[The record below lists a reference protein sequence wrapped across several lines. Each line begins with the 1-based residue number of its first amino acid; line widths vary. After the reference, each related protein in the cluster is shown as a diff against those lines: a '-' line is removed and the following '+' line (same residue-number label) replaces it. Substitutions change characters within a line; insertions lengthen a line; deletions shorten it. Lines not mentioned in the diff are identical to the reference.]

1 MFTSHFQTFDIASTR
16 HLSAARLDALRQ
28 SLHDQGIDGFLVPR
42 ADEHQNEYV
51 PAHAERLAWL
61 TGFTGSAGLALI
73 LPLHAALCIDG
84 RYTLQAR
91 QQIDLN
97 CFDPLDYT
105 HSAINEWLQ
114 KHLTAGMKIGFD
126 PLLITP
132 QQFDRLNAY
141 VTACGATLI
150 ALERNPID
158 HLWHDKPPTSIS
170 PLVIHPQRYAGEQTH
185 KKLKRVYADLKGN
198 TLLMSDPHNV
208 CWLMNI
214 RGNDVAHTPLVMSYA
229 ILREGEKP
237 RLYIDPH
244 KLTTET
250 RSYLE
255 TFATLCAPHQ
265 LRDDC
270 ASYVHKD
277 GHIILDQATCSHAI
291 YAYLQNQ
298 NAAIKLEQDPVTL
311 LKAKKNKTEIK
322 GAIKAHLRDG
332 AALTSFLH
340 WLSITAP
347 KKKVTEIDAA
357 EALEHF
363 RRSTKKLKDIS
374 FPTISGFGANGASPH
389 YRVTRSSNAR
399 LGKGFYLI
407 DSGAQYED
415 GTTDVTR
422 TIALSPPTQ
431 LMRAHYTRVLKGH
444 IAIARAIFPRGTS
457 GAQIDA
463 FARAPLWEIGEDFDH
478 GTGHGVGSYLSVH
491 EGPQRISKLGTIALE
506 EGMILSNEPA
516 FYKEGAYGI
525 RLENLIYVAKYDAHQ
540 GSRDMLHF
548 KNLTLAPFDR
558 HSINKK
564 LLTPDEKKWLNDYH
578 AHVRQALS
586 PLLDTAARAWLKKAT
601 QKI

>member
-1 MFTSHFQTFDIASTR
+1 
-16 HLSAARLDALRQ
+16 
-28 SLHDQGIDGFLVPR
+28 
-42 ADEHQNEYV
+42 
-51 PAHAERLAWL
+51 
-61 TGFTGSAGLALI
+61 
-73 LPLHAALCIDG
+73 
-84 RYTLQAR
+84 
-91 QQIDLN
+91 
-97 CFDPLDYT
+97 
-105 HSAINEWLQ
+105 
-114 KHLTAGMKIGFD
+114 
-126 PLLITP
+126 
-132 QQFDRLNAY
+132 
-141 VTACGATLI
+141 
-150 ALERNPID
+150 
-158 HLWHDKPPTSIS
+158 
-170 PLVIHPQRYAGEQTH
+170 
-185 KKLKRVYADLKGN
+185 
-198 TLLMSDPHNV
+198 
-208 CWLMNI
+208 
-214 RGNDVAHTPLVMSYA
+214 
-229 ILREGEKP
+229 
-237 RLYIDPH
+237 
-244 KLTTET
+244 
-250 RSYLE
+250 
-255 TFATLCAPHQ
+255 
-265 LRDDC
+265 
-270 ASYVHKD
+270 
-277 GHIILDQATCSHAI
+277 
-291 YAYLQNQ
+291 
-298 NAAIKLEQDPVTL
+298 
-311 LKAKKNKTEIK
+311 
-322 GAIKAHLRDG
+322 
-332 AALTSFLH
+332 LTSFLH